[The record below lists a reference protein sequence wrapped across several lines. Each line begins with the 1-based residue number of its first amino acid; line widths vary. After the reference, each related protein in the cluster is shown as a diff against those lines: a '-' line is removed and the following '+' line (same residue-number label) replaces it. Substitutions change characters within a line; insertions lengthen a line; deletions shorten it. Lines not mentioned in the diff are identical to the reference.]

1 MSLQEVLVP
10 DIGNFDSVDVIEI
23 LVKAGDSIAKDDS
36 LITVESDKAS
46 MDIPAPFAGV
56 VKEVKLKVGDKI
68 AQGHLLLT
76 LEATDIS
83 TESNPSLPSSTSA
96 LSHEGRGVNAIEPTK
111 NSAQTPPNSIPSPLV
126 GEGKGEG
133 AKPTAIAPPSRPA
146 PEPPKQVQ
154 PAHQPLPVGE
164 SVVVNDGKLSH
175 ASPSVR
181 KFARELGVNLALIK
195 GSAPK
200 NRIIE
205 SDIQAFVK
213 NELAKPRTENM
224 GAGLGSLATLPMPVI
239 DFSQFGDLETKPLSR
254 IKKIS
259 GANLHRNW
267 VTAPHVTQFDEADIT
282 DLEEF
287 RKSMMADAEK
297 RGVKLTLLA
306 FLIKASVNALKAYP
320 NFNSS
325 LAPDGDSLI
334 MKNYYNVGFACD
346 TPDGLVV
353 PVVKDVQSKDVLE
366 IAADL
371 GELSMRARE
380 RKLKI
385 EEMQGGCFTISSL
398 GGIGGTMFTPIIN
411 CPEVAILGVSRASMQ
426 PVYNAETNS
435 FEPRLILPMSLSY
448 DHRVVDGADGARFTS
463 HMRMMLSDVRRLL
476 L

>member
-1 MSLQEVLVP
+1 MSLKEILVP

-23 LVKAGDSIAKDDS
+23 LVKAGDTIAKDDS
-36 LITVESDKAS
+36 LLTVESDKAS

-56 VKEVKLKVGDKI
+56 VKEVKVKVGDKI
-68 AQGHLLLT
+68 AQGNLIFM
-76 LEATDIS
+76 LEAASDAPAANIH
-83 TESNPSLPSSTSA
+83 A
-96 LSHEGRGVNAIEPTK
+96 A
-111 NSAQTPPNSIPSPLV
+111 PSPAPV
-126 GEGKGEG
+126 KEVVQ
-133 AKPTAIAPPSRPA
+133 AAIPEATRPVAPPPQ
-146 PEPPKQVQ
+146 KIQ
-154 PAHQPLPVGE
+154 PAQQPLPVGE
-164 SVVVNDGKLSH
+164 SAVFNSGKSSH

-181 KFARELGVNLALIK
+181 KFARELGVNLSVIT
-195 GSAPK
+195 GSGAK
-200 NRIIE
+200 NRILL
-205 SDIQAFVK
+205 SDVQNFVK
-213 NELAKPRTENM
+213 GELAKPRTENM
-224 GAGLGSLATLPMPVI
+224 GAGLGALAALPMPVI
-239 DFSQFGDLETKPLSR
+239 DFSQFGEIEHKPLSR

-287 RKSMMADAEK
+287 RKSMQSDAEK
-297 RGVKLTLLA
+297 RGVKLTMLA

-325 LAPDGDSLI
+325 LSPDGDSLI
-334 MKNYYNVGFACD
+334 MKNYFNIGFACD

-353 PVVKDVQSKDVLE
+353 PVVKDVQQKDVLD
-366 IAADL
+366 IARDL
-371 GELSMRARE
+371 GELSTKARE

-411 CPEVAILGVSRASMQ
+411 CPEVAILGVSRSSMQ
-426 PVYNAETNS
+426 PVYDAKTNG
-435 FEPRLILPMSLSY
+435 FEPRLILPLSLSY